1 MSRKRRSH
9 CIHCGGKST
18 VLSCGVRR
26 GGDMSL
32 EAVPGE
38 VLVVELVLE
47 EVADECWCGGGAVPG
62 IQDTL
67 PGVSASSFVPL

>member
-1 MSRKRRSH
+1 
-9 CIHCGGKST
+9 
-18 VLSCGVRR
+18 
-26 GGDMSL
+26 MSL